1 MCTPVTHV
9 ILYVKYTSFF
19 FNENKEEMSNI
30 IIEVNPTDK
39 YQNLHPGDRVYLLF
53 KYA

>member
-1 MCTPVTHV
+1 M
-9 ILYVKYTSFF
+9 KK
-19 FNENKEEMSNI
+19 NKEEMSNI